1 MAAEATAANLA
12 AEGTSAGLGALT
24 TASAAIKAFVLANP
38 ITLAGV
44 AGIVIG
50 ALGYRVLAHRDH
62 EHEEEEATTPEGNE
76 EAAEAPA
83 S

>member
-1 MAAEATAANLA
+1 MAAAATAANLA
-12 AEGTSAGLGALT
+12 TEGTSAGVSAI
-24 TASAAIKAFVLANP
+24 TAAGAAIKAFVLTNP
-38 ITLAGV
+38 ATLAGV

-50 ALGYRVLAHRDH
+50 ALGYRLLAHHDH
-62 EHEEEEATTPEGNE
+62 EHNHDHEGEDEAA

>member
-12 AEGTSAGLGALT
+12 AEGTSAGASALA
-24 TASAAIKAFVLANP
+24 TAGAAIKAFVLANP
-38 ITLAGV
+38 VTLAGV

-50 ALGYRVLAHRDH
+50 AIGYRLLAHNDHDHDH
-62 EHEEEEATTPEGNE
+62 EGEEEAE
-76 EAAEAPA
+76 EAPA